1 MLIEY
6 GTSNFLSFR
15 DEAFLDLHPTK
26 SKAINRYPNNYI
38 TMETGERVL
47 KTAVIVG
54 ENAGGKSNFVT
65 SLVFLKDLLTRS
77 NLPAKTY
84 WNTLNSA
91 NIESSANGS
100 RDLSISNTKQEFSI
114 SVALGT
120 STLRLDIELDHKG
133 VCSESLSV
141 RHKKG
146 GTDRRIYDLKRDG
159 VVLRQEDEDSADEP
173 ITLLE
178 YSFSYDPE
186 VGSIPAELVMSARE
200 ASFESGR
207 LAVIWLATIGEA
219 SCRSFIDAVTR
230 DLLIARCVD
239 GRCAV
244 DDFDMGAVT
253 STMALPE
260 YLDIVRLID
269 ASIENIVVDGEQP
282 MSESVIIR
290 RDATGR
296 EYSRQVREDSAG
308 VRQFLYWAYYIYQV
322 VYENKT
328 VFADEIDSAINPV
341 LSDRVLAYING
352 KDHRGQF
359 IFTTHNIFN
368 LTLRTNM
375 KEQINFVTKDP
386 ATLSSSMYSLADFT
400 DIRYDVKEELYEFY
414 LKGALG
420 GTVHA

>member
-141 RHKKG
+141 RRKKG

-219 SCRSFIDAVTR
+219 SCRSIIDAVTR

-239 GRCAV
+239 GRFAV

-269 ASIENIVVDGEQP
+269 ASIESIVVDGEQP

-341 LSDRVLAYING
+341 PSDRVLAYING